1 MNPQYPGYNQPQW
14 GPPNNPNYPP
24 QQPYGQQQPYYPQQQ
39 QYYGQPPPPNYS
51 GQQQYYPQQPPS
63 QPQYYPQQPPSQPQY
78 YPQQAQ
84 PGYYPQGWN
93 QYYVFNP
100 NTFTD
105 TYNPWSANMW
115 LQNCNVP
122 PAGQPPQPMP
132 PQQQQIPQG
141 NYQPP
146 PNNEEIFKFESVEQ
160 FQKLRH
166 HATVESA
173 ISQLSELA
181 TDLSTIDPNT
191 FYPDQSSCFI
201 CCNSYTKPQYQLG
214 VGPINDAITVAA
226 NHKFMGYIVYYLHNP
241 HHTLFLNFLRVFLQK
256 VTRYLT
262 LFYTGHGAQMK
273 DKTGDELDGYDE
285 VVVFDSGYVVD
296 DELADYLKKY
306 CNGNAHTILLS
317 DCCHSGTI
325 WDIPETLSEAA
336 SFPPNILSISASSD
350 NQTAKQKSIG
360 KNNQGIFT
368 FNFWTV
374 VRNNPG
380 IKIGDAQNILNPE
393 LKKFNQQLEM
403 FPTREDMLYKPIFP
417 LQVKG

>member
-1 MNPQYPGYNQPQW
+1 
-14 GPPNNPNYPP
+14 
-24 QQPYGQQQPYYPQQQ
+24 
-39 QYYGQPPPPNYS
+39 
-51 GQQQYYPQQPPS
+51 
-63 QPQYYPQQPPSQPQY
+63 
-78 YPQQAQ
+78 
-84 PGYYPQGWN
+84 
-93 QYYVFNP
+93 
-100 NTFTD
+100 
-105 TYNPWSANMW
+105 
-115 LQNCNVP
+115 
-122 PAGQPPQPMP
+122 
-132 PQQQQIPQG
+132 
-141 NYQPP
+141 
-146 PNNEEIFKFESVEQ
+146 
-160 FQKLRH
+160 
-166 HATVESA
+166 
-173 ISQLSELA
+173 
-181 TDLSTIDPNT
+181 
-191 FYPDQSSCFI
+191 
-201 CCNSYTKPQYQLG
+201 
-214 VGPINDAITVAA
+214 
-226 NHKFMGYIVYYLHNP
+226 
-241 HHTLFLNFLRVFLQK
+241 
-256 VTRYLT
+256 
-262 LFYTGHGAQMK
+262 MK

-417 LQVKG
+417 LQVKS